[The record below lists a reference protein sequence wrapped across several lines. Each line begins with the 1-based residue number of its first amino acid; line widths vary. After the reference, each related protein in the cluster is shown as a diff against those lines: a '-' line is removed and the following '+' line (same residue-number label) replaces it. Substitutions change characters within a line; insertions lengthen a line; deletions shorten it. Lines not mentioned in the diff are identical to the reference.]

1 MASGQDAEGALG
13 VVSFPNAL
21 KNAER
26 DGGHGGTMEEGDV
39 VISVQI
45 CAMVKN
51 GCLDFM
57 LMGCIVRRETK
68 RDICGIVEYI
78 VVTVVDKHGIVV
90 VVVVNHT
97 VCMST

>member
-1 MASGQDAEGALG
+1 MVSRQDAEGALG

-26 DGGHGGTMEEGDV
+26 DGGHGGTMEEGDM

-45 CAMVKN
+45 CAMVIN

-57 LMGCIVRRETK
+57 LMGCIVHRKTK
-68 RDICGIVEYI
+68 RDIR
-78 VVTVVDKHGIVV
+78 GIVV
-90 VVVVNHT
+90 VVVVNHMSA